1 MISIFS
7 CFLYTIP
14 IECLNLDGTEV
25 GIGKDSYKCGYLY
38 ILSKVPTPNLKIG
51 KKFMAKREI
60 QILSSY
66 CLKMIITIQFFL
78 HFVEPESIVDNV
90 SNHFARGSRGN
101 IGMRVTRGDVGLR
114 VTRGDVG
121 LRVTRGV
128 PDDFGRER
136 RATGL
141 GLRVTRG
148 DAGNFGGETRLG
160 PLGDRV
166 TREATIRERRSGL
179 GLRVTRSEN
188 AAPSAV
194 DYFGRI

>member
-1 MISIFS
+1 MRIIQGLVLAITTYVTLFNSKNVIEGRS
-7 CFLYTIP
+7 AHSEYAAT
-14 IECLNLDGTEV
+14 ECLNLDGTEV

-38 ILSKVPTPNLKIG
+38 ILSKVPTPNLKI
-51 KKFMAKREI
+51 
-60 QILSSY
+60 
-66 CLKMIITIQFFL
+66 
-78 HFVEPESIVDNV
+78 EPESIVDNV

-128 PDDFGRER
+128 PDDFERER